1 MKYMYEKKY
10 FNFFKTFIFIIILF
24 KIFIIF
30 NSCKDKITERENN
43 ANFYL
48 FLEKRLKENLDENK
62 IKNYE
67 IEPNNSYKNSNEI
80 SFLKNIYGNLDY
92 EEDIDFYFIKNY
104 DSLNILNLQLI
115 LNDANFN
122 DLLIE
127 FYDENLNFIT
137 KNEPN
142 KLTLLKVYPLEK
154 IYIKI
159 YSKNNEKSTFL
170 YNLVIIFDNNEKF
183 SEIEPNNSF
192 QKANE
197 LNHDTLYKGNINN
210 EHDIFSISFEKAK
223 FINFNLKINEG
234 RLNLV
239 FYDEFQNVI
248 YEKNNLSKGGVLFPI
263 LFEKGKYYIKLYG
276 EFSNYEISFS
286 NAAFNGEI
294 EFNDNFENAN
304 YILSNNF
311 ISGALSFEK
320 DIDFYYFEVNKN
332 YITIKFKKETYDK
345 IVLEIYDFEKKL
357 IYSFNIDENY
367 FEKKIFLENGKYY
380 IKIYR
385 DISFNNL
392 FYELGVEIK

>member
-142 KLTLLKVYPLEK
+142 KLT
-154 IYIKI
+154 
-159 YSKNNEKSTFL
+159 
-170 YNLVIIFDNNEKF
+170 
-183 SEIEPNNSF
+183 
-192 QKANE
+192 
-197 LNHDTLYKGNINN
+197 
-210 EHDIFSISFEKAK
+210 
-223 FINFNLKINEG
+223 
-234 RLNLV
+234 
-239 FYDEFQNVI
+239 
-248 YEKNNLSKGGVLFPI
+248 
-263 LFEKGKYYIKLYG
+263 
-276 EFSNYEISFS
+276 
-286 NAAFNGEI
+286 
-294 EFNDNFENAN
+294 
-304 YILSNNF
+304 
-311 ISGALSFEK
+311 
-320 DIDFYYFEVNKN
+320 
-332 YITIKFKKETYDK
+332 
-345 IVLEIYDFEKKL
+345 
-357 IYSFNIDENY
+357 
-367 FEKKIFLENGKYY
+367 
-380 IKIYR
+380 
-385 DISFNNL
+385 
-392 FYELGVEIK
+392 